1 MATIILNA
9 KEHLKNINKVLELL
23 DNKSIPK
30 QVRVRIEELLNL
42 EDDSITIDS
51 WKDLID
57 YSNELTPD
65 NASVAEVEY
74 FEKSISDI
82 CKGL

>member
-30 QVRVRIEELLNL
+30 QARVQIEELLNL

-51 WKDLID
+51 WKDLIN

-74 FEKSISDI
+74 FEKAIADI